1 MSDDTAKSTN
11 AAPHLTLGN
20 LPASQPHNRRK
31 MRVGRGH
38 GSGKGKTA
46 GRGTKGQKSRTQIRR
61 GFEGG
66 QTPLQRRL
74 PRKRG
79 VSQRALNIGMFRKDY
94 AEMNVGRLAVL
105 FQADQEVTPEV
116 LVARGAVEDIGDG
129 LRVLGNGEIDKPL
142 KVRAHHFTRTA
153 KAKIEAAGG
162 SVELI

>member
-1 MSDDTAKSTN
+1 
-11 AAPHLTLGN
+11 
-20 LPASQPHNRRK
+20 

-46 GRGTKGQKSRTQIRR
+46 GRGTKGQKSREQVRR

-79 VSQRALNIGMFRKDY
+79 VSQRALNIGMFRRKY
-94 AEMNVGRLAVL
+94 AEINVGRLATL
-105 FQADQEVTPEV
+105 FEADQEVTPEV
-116 LVARGAVEDIGDG
+116 LAERGVVKVLGDG
-129 LRVLGNGEIDKPL
+129 LRVLGDGEVDKAL
-142 KVRAHHFTRTA
+142 RVRAHHFTRTA
-153 KAKIEAAGG
+153 KAKLEAAGG